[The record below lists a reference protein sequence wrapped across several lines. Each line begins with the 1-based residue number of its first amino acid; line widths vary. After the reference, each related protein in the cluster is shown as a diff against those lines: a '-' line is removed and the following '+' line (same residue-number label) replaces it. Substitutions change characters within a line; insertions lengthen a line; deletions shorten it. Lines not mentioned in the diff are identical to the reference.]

1 MRSGRNPLGV
11 GRQEYPSGSIV
22 AMTPIAGMT
31 AIGIIP
37 ARYASKRFPGKALTP
52 LAGRPMIQHVWER
65 ARAAKHLREVLVA
78 TDDERIAR
86 ACQDFGARAILTCAS
101 HPTGT
106 DRLAEAARGFE
117 DEVVVNI
124 QGDEPLI
131 EGFVIDAAIESL
143 LADPTVPMATVV
155 HAAGAEAGSDPNRV
169 KVAIDRNGF
178 ALYFSRS
185 PIPAPRADSTP
196 NYWQHVG
203 LYAYRSSFLQQ
214 FVALPQTPAE
224 LSEGLEQL
232 RALEHGYRIQT
243 TIIEGWSSQ
252 PVDTPSDLPKV
263 EAQLAQ

>member
-1 MRSGRNPLGV
+1 
-11 GRQEYPSGSIV
+11 
-22 AMTPIAGMT
+22 MTPIAGMT

-65 ARAAKHLREVLVA
+65 ARSSKHLRDVIVA
-78 TDDERIAR
+78 TDDDRIAKTCR
-86 ACQDFGARAILTCAS
+86 EFGAHAVITSAS

-106 DRLAEAARGFE
+106 DRLAEAARE
-117 DEVVVNI
+117 LTDQVVVNI

-131 EGFVIDAAIESL
+131 EGFVIDAAIEAL
-143 LADPTVPMATVV
+143 VADPAVPMATVV

-169 KVAIDRNGF
+169 KVALDRNGF

-185 PIPAPRADSTP
+185 PIPAPRAESARAA

-203 LYAYRSSFLQQ
+203 LYAYRSNFLQD

-224 LSEGLEQL
+224 LAEGLEQL
-232 RALEHGYRIQT
+232 RVLEHGHRIRT
-243 TIIEGWSSQ
+243 AIIEGWSSQ
-252 PVDTPSDLPKV
+252 PVDVPSDVPGV
-263 EAQLAQ
+263 EALLATL